1 MKRDDKDCNSPLSL
15 SREKKVYH
23 ALLDEELLEK
33 YDRKMEEIMFGR
45 QEAGVLHNSPEWAE
59 QMYDSIKNF
68 DQDRMRKLLLIA
80 DGRKPGILAEDE
92 IRSEKNIGICMI
104 SAYVNFAIRDK
115 LIDSEYGY
123 SITDACIQMIE
134 QAEDMEG
141 VVVRIYAGIYKLA
154 EGIQNYRLQN
164 YNQVVKTVKDYIY
177 EHLHETI
184 VIEEM
189 AKKLGFHPA
198 YLSRLFRQVEGVTL
212 KQYITT
218 ERIERAR
225 NMLRFSDYS
234 ATEISRYLGFSSQ
247 SHFAEIFKKEVRMT
261 PTEYRKSYQKESF
274 TK

>member
-1 MKRDDKDCNSPLSL
+1 MKRSDENCNSPLSL

-23 ALLDEELLEK
+23 LLLDEELLEK

-45 QEAGVLHNSPEWAE
+45 QETGILHNSPEWAE
-59 QMYDSIKNF
+59 QMYESIKNF
-68 DQDRMRKLLLIA
+68 DKDSMRELLSMT
-80 DGRKPGILAEDE
+80 GERKPGVLAEDE

-104 SAYVNFAIRDK
+104 SAYVHFAIRDK

-134 QAEDMEG
+134 QAKDTEG
-141 VVVRIYAGIYKLA
+141 VIVRIYAGVYKLA
-154 EGIQNYRLQN
+154 EGIQNYRLKS
-164 YNQVVKTVKDYIY
+164 YNQVVKSIKNYIY

-184 VIEEM
+184 VIEKM
-189 AKKLGFHPA
+189 SKKLGFHPA
-198 YLSRLFRQVEGVTL
+198 YLSRLFRQAEGITL

-247 SHFAEIFKKEVRMT
+247 SHFVEVFKKEVRMT
-261 PTEYRKSYQKESF
+261 PTEYRKSYLKDSF